1 MGCKEIRNKLSDL
14 ADEKEMTEEIRA
26 HLASCP
32 ECNHAWQYILQTE
45 SLIKS
50 EKEEMISPFF
60 ITRLEAAIESE
71 YQQESQFYT
80 ILKPKL
86 AAFMIVAGM
95 LIGIM
100 LPLVFQGSHESKME
114 PTQEEFLFFEMTVE
128 PNEMDL
134 LNELS

>member
-1 MGCKEIRNKLSDL
+1 MGCKEIRNKLSDI

-26 HLASCP
+26 HLSSCP

-60 ITRLEAAIESE
+60 MTHLEAAIESNYE
-71 YQQESQFYT
+71 QEAHFYT
-80 ILKPKL
+80 ILKPKM
-86 AAFMIVAGM
+86 AAIMIVAGM
-95 LIGIM
+95 LIGIV
-100 LPLVFQGSHESKME
+100 LPFAFQVSHESKMK

-134 LNELS
+134 LNELN